1 MILMIADI
9 LMIKKNAMTLRRSV
23 LSLFGAFLFSAAV
36 CAQPVDAATPNPE
49 AAISFVTTLA
59 NQAIDILRQTD
70 ENDLD
75 KREAVFRNIL
85 TEGFD
90 LRAIGRLILGK
101 HWRTASEKQR
111 DDYLNL
117 FSEYV
122 LRTYSSMLGGYTGES
137 FQIGQARPVGK
148 ADIEVDSRIVS
159 PESPPVPVEWRVRM
173 INQKYKVIDVKVEGV
188 SMVITKRSEFASVI
202 KNKGF
207 DGLLNALQP
216 RT

>member
-1 MILMIADI
+1 MILMIVDS
-9 LMIKKNAMTLRRSV
+9 LMIKKHVTTLRRSV
-23 LSLFGAFLFSAAV
+23 LSLFGALLFSATV
-36 CAQPVDAATPNPE
+36 CAQPVEAATPNPE
-49 AAISFVTTLA
+49 AAIGFVTTLA
-59 NQAIDILRQTD
+59 NQAIDILRQTS

-75 KREAVFRNIL
+75 KREAVFRDIL
-85 TEGFD
+85 IEGFD

-101 HWRTASEKQR
+101 HWRAASEKQR

-122 LRTYSSMLGGYTGES
+122 LRTYSSMLGGYTDES

-148 ADIEVDSRIVS
+148 ADIEVESRIVS
-159 PESPPVPVEWRVRM
+159 SEGPPVPVEWRVRM

-188 SMVITKRSEFASVI
+188 SMVITKRSEFDSVI

-207 DGLLNALQP
+207 DGLLVALQP
-216 RT
+216 QT